1 MRCVWIVAKCRPAVL
16 YESGIEANQNQAKR
30 VGKRSDTH
38 ASFCRTG
45 AEGKRE
51 VDGRAARTIYRAQN
65 LEDANHLIFLEGKVF
80 LVVDLGFFAFEN
92 GSKGE

>member
-1 MRCVWIVAKCRPAVL
+1 LKQTKTKQN
-16 YESGIEANQNQAKR
+16 ESANDPTR
-30 VGKRSDTH
+30 TLLFG
-38 ASFCRTG
+38 RTG